1 MKISSI
7 AYLRFYEVLYE
18 EFVKKT
24 WTKQDQ
30 KVPDSTS
37 SKAWLEKNPETGEFY
52 FFELFDDTVN
62 DPEHFIRKRK
72 DIERNNPDTVQF
84 KASLLIR
91 TCQFIGFSIPDHID
105 RTNTHLTLEMKARIL
120 YQFFL
125 EKHYPEHLA
134 GNRAELEVYNHKT
147 GELLKNNNGEK
158 HSNESEPM
166 TDDQLRAAIEEK
178 DVRQL
183 IGRFYEYISHSRLEE
198 AWDLLAPVYRKRNW
212 KDDFESFRI
221 GYTNTVSIHHVHI
234 FDITRQSSGIK
245 CKIYYED
252 DVITYTSIELGNIGK
267 IPISDYENFSE
278 RVKRLI
284 AAAANAGLEGFEKI
298 ELQKLFEPALSEYV
312 WYRCG
317 MDPNKIAEFL
327 PSQET
332 RPIPRL
338 YIISCVRIENDWFI
352 NSINPVNPHS
362 IR

>member
-7 AYLRFYEVLYE
+7 AYIKLYEVLYE
-18 EFVKKT
+18 QFVKKT

-30 KVPDSTS
+30 KVPDSAS

-72 DIERNNPDTVQF
+72 EFERNNPATVQF
-84 KASLLIR
+84 KAPLLIR
-91 TCQFIGFSIPDHID
+91 TCQFIGFSMPDNID
-105 RTNTHLTLEMKARIL
+105 RPNTHLTIEMKARIL
-120 YQFFL
+120 YQLFL

-134 GNRAELEVYNHKT
+134 GNRDELEVFNHKT
-147 GELLKNNNGEK
+147 GELLKNNNEEK

-183 IGRFYEYISHSRLEE
+183 IGRFYECISHSRLEE
-198 AWDLLAPVYRKRNW
+198 AWNLLAPVYRKRIW
-212 KDDFESFRI
+212 KDDFETFRI
-221 GYTNTVSIHHVHI
+221 GYTNTVSIHHVHV
-234 FDITRQSSGIK
+234 FDIIHDPSGIK
-245 CKIYYED
+245 CKVYYED
-252 DVITYTSIELGNIGK
+252 DVVTHTSIELGNIGK
-267 IPISDYENFSE
+267 IPISDYENLVE
-278 RVKRLI
+278 RIKRLSE
-284 AAAANAGLEGFEKI
+284 AAASAGLEGFEKI
-298 ELQKLFEPALSEYV
+298 ELQKLFEPALREYV

-317 MDPNKIAEFL
+317 MNPEKIADFL

-332 RPIPRL
+332 LTIPRL
-338 YIISCVRIENDWFI
+338 YTISCVLIENEWFI
-352 NSINPVNPHS
+352 KSINPVKAHS